1 MSGLRSHQL
10 LNKAREGAEGGPPSA
25 ALAAVKHDE
34 SPFEALHLVDALLV
48 NGGTVESRRKA
59 LDVDNFSSLFQ
70 RWRGVRGNCR
80 ERAKPCQRQKDA
92 EEENAHA
99 D

>member
-1 MSGLRSHQL
+1 MLIILVFL
-10 LNKAREGAEGGPPSA
+10 L
-25 ALAAVKHDE
+25 
-34 SPFEALHLVDALLV
+34 
-48 NGGTVESRRKA
+48 
-59 LDVDNFSSLFQ
+59 Q